1 MTADDLKTWR
11 TRMKWTQKQAALN
24 LGITTRHYKK
34 LEHGAPISRVI
45 FLATHDLLQF
55 KKNRVYFTT

>member
-11 TRMKWTQKQAALN
+11 IRLKWTQKQAALN
-24 LGITTRHYKK
+24 LGITVRHYRK
-34 LEHGAPISRVI
+34 LETGDAPISRLI

-55 KKNRVYFTT
+55 KKNRL